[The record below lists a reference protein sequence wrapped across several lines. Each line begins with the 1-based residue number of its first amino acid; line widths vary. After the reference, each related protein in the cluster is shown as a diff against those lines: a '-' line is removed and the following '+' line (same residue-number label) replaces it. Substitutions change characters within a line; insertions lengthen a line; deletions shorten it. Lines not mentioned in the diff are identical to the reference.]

1 MNLQKEPANCTYCG
15 SLPKLERREGMLF
28 VQCTRCLA
36 QGPSHPSFKTDAE
49 AQVIAAWNGN
59 KMFGRMGVAHLPPG
73 MSSETGAL
81 AEWLKVLGDS
91 VFAGEYDFPDA
102 ALIILR
108 YGAGRVM
115 VVPKSLSKSDAG
127 RLMLAVLDSSRAST
141 RAGL

>member
-91 VFAGEYDFPDA
+91 IFAGEYSNPDA
-102 ALIILR
+102 AIIVLC
-108 YGAGRVM
+108 YAGRVM
-115 VVPKSLSKSDAG
+115 VITKSLSKSDATN
-127 RLMLAVLDSSRAST
+127 RLTAVLSDAKARM